1 MPLIRLLLKY
11 WVPVLLWMALIFS
24 ASGDTKSYDRS
35 SRIIAP
41 LVRLLFPSLS
51 EGAVD
56 RMVLVARKGAHVTE
70 YAVLAVLCWYAIR
83 RPVRSDPRPWSW
95 RQAGIAF
102 LIVAAY
108 AATDEWHQSFV
119 PGRDGHVRD
128 VLIDSAGGAL
138 GLLALRAFYRPRP
151 AESTVIQSANP

>member
-102 LIVAAY
+102 L
-108 AATDEWHQSFV
+108 
-119 PGRDGHVRD
+119 
-128 VLIDSAGGAL
+128 
-138 GLLALRAFYRPRP
+138 
-151 AESTVIQSANP
+151 